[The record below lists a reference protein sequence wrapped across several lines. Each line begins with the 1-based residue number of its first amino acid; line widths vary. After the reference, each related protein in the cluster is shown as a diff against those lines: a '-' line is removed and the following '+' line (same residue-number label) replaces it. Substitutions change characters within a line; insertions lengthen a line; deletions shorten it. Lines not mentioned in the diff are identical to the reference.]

1 VAGRQRRGAAYGHG
15 KCKACWR
22 ARSRMPVVLKP
33 QGSSVQLPSYN
44 LAKTMLAKQG
54 WADNSFMT
62 YLVASMVSGVSVCA
76 AMQPADTVL
85 TRMYNRESATCPEHR
100 SRGRWTPLA
109 ALRSED
115 APG

>member
-1 VAGRQRRGAAYGHG
+1 VSEGGLA
-15 KCKACWR
+15 
-22 ARSRMPVVLKP
+22 LTP

-85 TRMYNRESATCPEHR
+85 TRMYNRECRSFTMSASFGQGDLHR
-100 SRGRWTPLA
+100 ISDGQGGQADLQRTQ
-109 ALRSED
+109 
-115 APG
+115 

>member
-1 VAGRQRRGAAYGHG
+1 MA
-15 KCKACWR
+15 
-22 ARSRMPVVLKP
+22 LTP

-44 LAKTMLAKQG
+44 LAKTMLTKQG

-85 TRMYNRESATCPEHR
+85 TRMYNRECCSFAMSTSIGQGDLH
-100 SRGRWTPLA
+100 SMA
-109 ALRSED
+109 D
-115 APG
+115 D